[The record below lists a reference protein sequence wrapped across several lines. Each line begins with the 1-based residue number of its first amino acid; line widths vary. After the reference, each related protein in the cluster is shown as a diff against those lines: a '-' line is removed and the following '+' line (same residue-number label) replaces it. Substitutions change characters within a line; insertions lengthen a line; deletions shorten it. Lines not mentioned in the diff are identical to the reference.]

1 MSNLDTQLKT
11 FLQIARL
18 GSFRRAADEMFVTQ
32 AAVTSR
38 IKSLE
43 EWLGFEV
50 FHRHRRGADLTS
62 QGQRFIDYA
71 RNAIDTIEHGREE
84 ARHTQNFRAHYRFM
98 CQFLLLESFSLDWL
112 DWMRKNA
119 ADVSI
124 SIDSNHSMMA
134 TGEISKGLLDLA
146 IGYQYKVTKGVIF
159 ETLFNEKVILVTS
172 MDDVNRWRDNYIS
185 TGWDESFDEEQRR
198 FIGESLYQS
207 PIHAEFMDT
216 GRLLLM
222 RESCS
227 AYVVERFA
235 EPMIKQGLVRQVKEA
250 PEFERPAYAI
260 YPQKPAHADIQA
272 IALEGLRAIAGR
284 A

>member
-11 FLQIARL
+11 FLQVARL
-18 GSFRRAADEMFVTQ
+18 GSFRRAADELFVTQ

-38 IKSLE
+38 IKALE

-50 FHRHRRGADLTS
+50 FLRHRRGADLTS
-62 QGQRFIDYA
+62 QGLRFIEYA
-71 RNAIDTIEHGREE
+71 RNAIDTIEHGRDE
-84 ARHTQNFRAHYRFM
+84 ARRTQNFRAHYRFM
-98 CQFLLLESFSLDWL
+98 SQFLLLESFSLDWL
-112 DWMRKNA
+112 DWLRKNA

-134 TGEISKGLLDLA
+134 TGEISKGQLDLA
-146 IGYQYKVTKGVIF
+146 IGYQYKVSKGVIF
-159 ETLFNEKVILVTS
+159 ETLFHEKVILVTS
-172 MDDVNRWRDNYIS
+172 MEDVSRWRDNYIS

-198 FIGESLYQS
+198 FIGELLYQC

-222 RESCS
+222 REPCS
-227 AYVVERFA
+227 TYVIERIA
-235 EPMIKQGLVRQVKEA
+235 EPMIKQGQVRRVSEA

-260 YPQKPAHADIQA
+260 YPQNPAHSDIQA
-272 IALEGLRAIAGR
+272 IALQGLREISIR
-284 A
+284 